1 MCTMRKRGL
10 SSAVICTESF
20 LKLANNQSKVFGVPD
35 LHKIVIP
42 HPLGGLTRD
51 RVMERAEIVVP
62 KLADF
67 IDELSAMAGAK
78 NKGGA

>member
-20 LKLANNQSKVFGVPD
+20 LKLASNQAKVFGVPD

-51 RVMERAEIVVP
+51 RVMERAAIVVP
-62 KLADF
+62 KLAAF
-67 IDELSAMAGAK
+67 IDELTGKAGVQD
-78 NKGGA
+78 KGGA